1 MTTASRKRRRGEV
14 YPLLSP
20 RGAGFQPAIQGR
32 WQRQVGN
39 LPHVQARRL
48 LGTLCVTSFIVCLLP
63 TASLRGQDPPPP
75 EPLVREL
82 FIPFE
87 NLHTVLEGQPRR
99 VLLSRDEYADL
110 MARVKKSD
118 EARAPVAAALTS
130 AEITVAVAAERAVLT
145 GVLAVEVME
154 DGLQIVPLDL
164 SGVGL
169 ASATLDD
176 QPAAIGRADDGRLLL
191 FVAGKGRHPLTL
203 NMTAPVQTTAAQQV
217 LNVRLPTPAAAKITL
232 TVPGDVEIKSGAA
245 VVSRVVD
252 GDERLT
258 RFELLATR
266 GDLAVVMSLN
276 SRLKRQDRLVV
287 ASSVLV
293 DDVTLAYE
301 RLHATVSLAVLHQAI
316 DQARFVVPD
325 GFEPTSVSS
334 PNLARWAVVEEG
346 GRKVLDVNLREATTD
361 PVVLAISAL
370 RTPARLRDWTMPTLE
385 PLDVVGQVAVV
396 GLLVEDRL
404 QAASLA
410 STALLPIDT
419 AALTQALPASVFQAE
434 PGAPTIRPVAAFY
447 APQGDYTFSA
457 VVSEPAPRVRAT
469 TNLLLIVSEEGHEVH
484 GGFALLADV
493 EPLFSFDFS
502 VPSGWQVD
510 TVTGQDGSALVF
522 DRFGGDA
529 GARIHVRL
537 PAAVR
542 PGATYSVHFVAR
554 HTPAGW
560 LGEWPRFAATFPV
573 FAATAAARDVGAIA
587 VAVRGDMTV
596 RPETLEGLS
605 PLAEQEKAKYGL
617 AGVVTNLAYHYDSQ
631 PYQAALTIERTL
643 ARLTAQT
650 YSFVRVEPAA
660 LAAHY
665 EVVYAITG
673 AGVRSLS
680 LSLPESTPT
689 ALAISALDGVGIKEF
704 VSQTEGDLRRWTVQL
719 TESRQGTVRLVVD
732 FQQPLGGDEQAEL
745 KLPVVKAEGVAYQS
759 GTVAVE
765 GSADLDVEVLDSPR
779 KVDVGELVDAQYQ
792 PGKRLLGAYG
802 FVGDAGDVTI
812 RVARP
817 SQYALQP
824 VIVERAELTTMVSAQ
839 GLSETAAR
847 FHLRSKAQYV
857 EVVLPDGSQLWS
869 TAVDGRPTKPQ
880 RQGGSL
886 LVSLAKGVEGA
897 VRDLQI
903 VYETP
908 ISPIDL
914 SGVID
919 VPAPVL
925 KLRADRDTPASPVP
939 VANLVW
945 YLHLPTG
952 YRVVRSDGTV
962 MSDEAR
968 PPELAA
974 LTVARWL
981 WKATG
986 GIGHGLLPSLSV
998 ARYASRKSSKYDRGI
1013 VVDSEGYERL
1023 GGRDAWPITSSA
1035 PAEFAG
1041 EPMKYPAALDDS
1053 MSMDADQADAPAAE
1067 EAREMPVPA
1076 DGVPTGIPAP
1086 TPEMDEKA
1094 AAPPQGQPDPQSAE
1108 PKKPAAPETTASTQ
1122 AKGGWA
1128 LEGVRSLKIDLIPS
1142 AEPVKFESLGEA
1154 ARLNVSLAERRGGAF
1169 GWALALAVLLCGLF
1183 VTNRSVRSKAIYLI
1197 AISLSA
1203 TLVALVSTSVEV
1215 ILFANQAFYAASL
1228 LAVWYMLVASVRWL
1242 GAARNAK
1249 PTSLTAL
1256 LLAAISVSLLAPARA
1271 QEANPTNPPVVIQ
1284 VEPPGPP
1291 VVVPPDA
1298 ILVPYDPDKADDL
1311 DAIDQILVP
1320 YDKYRELWEQAHA
1333 DQTLTA
1339 RPPPAPFALAGAAFK
1354 STLTGDEFL
1363 TIDGRLDLE
1372 VFTEE
1377 HVSIPLAVE
1386 GGVLAKAE
1394 LDGKPARLRV
1404 VRVDPHQAAQAAA
1417 APPPA
1422 ALITLDVQGKGKH
1435 RLDLT
1440 VRLRLERRGGWRV
1453 ATGRLPAAPATSLA
1467 LRVPRPGTEVRLAGL
1482 FDRPG
1487 HETKAADETI
1497 ATSLSL
1503 DGALQIQ
1510 WRAKVDQGEVDRN
1523 LTARSTAL
1531 VDVREDGLRL
1541 VWQLTLEFPRT
1552 TRDAFSLRIP
1562 SEYLVERVE
1571 GNNVRGW
1578 EVKPADDGQALEIG
1592 LLNTARDAES
1602 VTVVLGR
1609 HGAVGQGDL
1618 AALAAPFVA
1627 ADGAALHTGVLAI
1640 RRSPGLDLRTTDT
1653 GGVKRADFPADAA
1666 VLAERAAA
1674 ESPLGIV
1681 PFQAYQFAGTP
1692 FSIRLAAAR
1701 LAPRT
1706 TATVETV
1713 LKIAARQRTLETRI
1727 HLDVQARPIHEVR
1740 LAVPADWQLDQV
1752 SAPGRFEWTRTEE
1765 EDRAI
1770 VTVRMAEG
1778 QLGKTSLVLAGV
1790 LGEPAPV
1797 ERLALPNLAVL
1808 DVERQQGD
1816 VVVQVDPA
1824 FDVEAVDLADCGS
1837 VLVST
1842 AFGWLKAEQ
1851 RDPARLVLHYETP
1864 EYGGALV
1871 LRARQALVTSTAITN
1886 VRVTGAAVERT
1897 ILLEFTIRE
1906 AGVREISFLLP
1917 AEMLE
1922 ARISV
1927 PMLRQKTIET
1937 VAGDPAGR
1945 VRVKL
1950 ELQDDVMDQLRVL
1963 VEHDRGLTLDEYEAP
1978 LATVETG
1985 RTDRRYIALQSAGRD
2000 EVSIVSQEGL
2010 EALGRQQA
2018 SFQRVAD
2025 LLESRLTQ
2033 VYLVNPGAAA
2043 PKLVFQT
2050 RGRQT
2055 VETAGARIGLAET
2068 ALVLDAQGTYRAAQI
2083 YRLDNATE
2091 QYLELELPAGAV
2103 LWTALVAGEPVKPA
2117 AVAGGAIQASDSA
2130 PRARRAGGVSPPVI
2144 HPGGAPRVRIPL
2156 VKTAAG
2162 DLDYEV
2168 AVKYGGTL
2176 AALGKLA
2183 TVSFPLIRTV
2193 NIHVEQSQVRL
2204 YLPETHD
2211 WFDFGGSLG
2220 RVANEADL
2228 AAGFLSYQS
2237 KLLQRL
2243 SQTRTSD
2250 NAFAKA
2256 RATNNTKQIELQL
2269 HDYLRSNEG
2278 QAAGN
2283 EAFKQEAANTE
2294 RTLKEAESQSP
2305 TEGYF
2310 EDVAG
2315 ETDNR
2320 GNLNRLY
2327 EGQETRRSKNVVNEL
2342 GANFD
2347 STRQPQQQPL
2357 ADQGGKGQEFN
2368 NKWFL
2373 NNNLNSQDDKPKAQP
2388 GPVQQFRGVV
2398 GVNTPAKDA
2407 APTQTAAQPANPEVA
2422 QGKAKADLQMQAD
2435 EAKKQSGAQPD
2446 ADFGRVS
2453 RYKQKLAKQADQQL
2467 DRFGGEGQGGGQSE
2481 KPQAPRPPDQNAPA
2495 GTMGVDSTGFHPG
2508 LFGQEVAEG
2517 VSPTAGLASLDFSL
2531 PERGRVYRFATPR
2544 GEIELTARA
2553 VSGELVERFRQ
2564 LALALAAALVL
2575 LLAYQVLRR
2584 GWFATRLGSTLAIV
2598 GGLISLC
2605 AGLLP
2610 GIGLVALVGG
2620 IVCITRRW
2628 FARGERGELAP
2639 R

>member
-1 MTTASRKRRRGEV
+1 MTSANGQRRCGEACL
-14 YPLLSP
+14 LLSP
-20 RGAGFQPAIQGR
+20 PGVGFQPAMHGR
-32 WQRQVGN
+32 WRRQVGN
-39 LPHVQARRL
+39 QPHVQAHRL
-48 LGTLCVTSFIVCLLP
+48 LGTLCVAAFIAFSNP
-63 TASLRGQDPPPP
+63 TESLRGQDPPPP
-75 EPLVREL
+75 ESHVREL
-82 FIPFE
+82 FIPFKD
-87 NLHTVLEGQPRR
+87 LHAVLEGQPRR

-110 MARVKKSD
+110 MAQVKKSA
-118 EARAPVAAALTS
+118 ETNAPIAAAVTS
-130 AEITVAVAAERAVLT
+130 AEYSVDVAAERAMLN

-154 DGLQIVPLDL
+154 DGLHTVPLDL

-169 ASATLDD
+169 ASATLND

-191 FVAGKGRHPLTL
+191 FVAGKGRHLLML
-203 NMTAPVQTTAAQQV
+203 NMTAAVQTTAAQQT
-217 LNVRLPTPAAAKITL
+217 LSVRLPTPAAAKTML
-232 TVPGDVEIKSGAA
+232 TVPGDVEVKSGAA
-245 VVSRVVD
+245 VISRVVD

-258 RFELLATR
+258 RFELLAAR

-293 DDVTLAYE
+293 DEVTLAYE

-346 GRKVLDVNLREATTD
+346 GRKILDVRLREATTE

-370 RTPARLRDWTMPTLE
+370 RTPASLQNWTMPKLE

-404 QAASLA
+404 QAASLV
-410 STALLPIDT
+410 STGLLPIDT

-447 APQGDYTFSA
+447 APQGDYAFSA

-502 VPSGWQVD
+502 VPSGWQID
-510 TVTGQDGSALVF
+510 SVTGVDGSALVF
-522 DRFGGDA
+522 DRFGGGDE

-554 HTPAGW
+554 HTPVGW
-560 LGEWPRFAATFPV
+560 LGEWSRFAATFPV
-573 FAATAAARDVGAIA
+573 FAATNAARDVGAIA
-587 VAVRGDMTV
+587 VAIRGDMTV
-596 RPETLEGLS
+596 RPESLEGLT

-617 AGVVTNLAYHYDSQ
+617 AGVATNLAYHYDSQ
-631 PYQAALTIERTL
+631 PYQAALTVERTL

-660 LAAHY
+660 IAAHY
-665 EVVYAITG
+665 EVVYAISE

-680 LSLPESTPT
+680 LSLPVSTPA
-689 ALAISALDGVGIKEF
+689 ALSITALDGVGVKEF

-719 TESRQGTVRLVVD
+719 TESRLGTVRIAVD
-732 FQQPLGGDEQAEL
+732 FQQPLAGDEQAEL
-745 KLPVVKAEGVAYQS
+745 QLPVVKAEGVEYQS

-765 GSADLDVEVLDSPR
+765 GSADLDVEVLTSPR
-779 KVDVGELVDAQYQ
+779 KIDVGELVDAQYQ
-792 PGKRLLGAYG
+792 PGRRLLGAYG
-802 FVGDAGDVTI
+802 FVSDAGDVTI

-817 SQYALQP
+817 SQYVMQP
-824 VIVERAELTTMVSAQ
+824 VIVERAELATLVSAQ
-839 GLSETAAR
+839 GLSQTAAR

-857 EVVLPDGSQLWS
+857 EVVLPAGSQLWS
-869 TAVDGRPTKPQ
+869 TAIDGQPTKPQ

-886 LVSLAKGVEGA
+886 LVGLPTGVEGA

-908 ISPIDL
+908 VSAIDL
-914 SGVID
+914 SGVVD

-925 KLRADRDTPASPVP
+925 MLRADRDTPATTVP
-939 VANLVW
+939 VADLVW

-962 MSDEAR
+962 MSDEVR

-981 WKATG
+981 WQATG
-986 GIGHGLLPSLSV
+986 GIGHGLMSPATKMAREAGRRQNYAEIQYNAGGLPRPEV
-998 ARYASRKSSKYDRGI
+998 
-1013 VVDSEGYERL
+1013 
-1023 GGRDAWPITSSA
+1023 SA
-1035 PAEFAG
+1035 PAPAAG
-1041 EPMKYPAALDDS
+1041 MKPASAAGVQMQSPAALDDS
-1053 MSMDADQADAPAAE
+1053 MRMDEDQPEAPATEGLELNLKPMKKSDAAKMPGGGAMPADAAPA
-1067 EAREMPVPA
+1067 V
-1076 DGVPTGIPAP
+1076 IPAP
-1086 TPEMDEKA
+1086 APDMDEKVT
-1094 AAPPQGQPDPQSAE
+1094 AAPQEQADPLSGE
-1108 PKKPAAPETTASTQ
+1108 PKKPVATEAAPPPQ

-1128 LEGVRSLKIDLIPS
+1128 LEGVRSLKIDLAPS
-1142 AEPVKFESLGEA
+1142 GEAVKFESLGESV
-1154 ARLNVSLAERRGGAF
+1154 RLNVSLAERRSGAF
-1169 GWALALAVLLCGLF
+1169 GWALALAVLLRGLY
-1183 VTNRSVRSKAIYLI
+1183 VTNRSIRTKSLYLI
-1197 AISLSA
+1197 AIALSA
-1203 TLVALVSTSVEV
+1203 TLVALVSASVEV
-1215 ILFANQAFYAASL
+1215 VLFANQAFFAAGL
-1228 LAVWYMLVASVRWL
+1228 LAVWYLLVAMVRWL
-1242 GAARNAK
+1242 GKTTHGKSPAV
-1249 PTSLTAL
+1249 SAL
-1256 LLAAISVSLLAPARA
+1256 LLAAITVSSLATAQA
-1271 QEANPTNPPVVIQ
+1271 QEANPNPPVVIQ

-1298 ILVPYDPDKADDL
+1298 ILVPYDPDNADDL

-1320 YDKYRELWEQAHA
+1320 YDKYRELWEQAHP
-1333 DQTLTA
+1333 DQALTS
-1339 RPPPAPFALAGAAFK
+1339 RPPPAPYALAGGAFK
-1354 STLTGDEFL
+1354 STLSGDEFL

-1372 VFTEE
+1372 VFTQE

-1394 LDGKPARLRV
+1394 LDGKPARLHV

-1417 APPPA
+1417 VAG

-1435 RLDLT
+1435 QLDLT

-1453 ATGRLPAAPATSLA
+1453 ATGRIPAAPATSLA
-1467 LRVPRPGTEVRLAGL
+1467 LRVPQPGTEVRLGGV

-1497 ATSLSL
+1497 STALTL
-1503 DGALQIQ
+1503 DGTLQIQ
-1510 WRAKVDQGEVDRN
+1510 WRAKVDQGQVDRN

-1531 VDVREDGLRL
+1531 LDVREDGLRL

-1552 TRDAFSLRIP
+1552 TREAFSLRIP
-1562 SEYLVERVE
+1562 NDYLVERVE

-1578 EVKPADDGQALEIG
+1578 EVKPADEGQALEIG

-1609 HGAVGQGDL
+1609 HGAVGEADL
-1618 AALAAPFVA
+1618 AAFAAPFVA

-1653 GGVKRADFPADAA
+1653 SGVKRADFPTDAA
-1666 VLAERAAA
+1666 SLAERAAA
-1674 ESPLGIV
+1674 ESPLGVV

-1692 FSIRLAAAR
+1692 FSVRLAAAR

-1727 HLDVQARPIHEVR
+1727 HLDVQARPVHQVR
-1740 LAVPADWQLDQV
+1740 LVVPADWQLDQV
-1752 SAPGRFEWTRTEE
+1752 LAPGRFEWTRTVE
-1765 EDRAI
+1765 EDRTV
-1770 VTVRMAEG
+1770 VTVRLAEG

-1797 ERLALPNLAVL
+1797 ERLALPNLEVL

-1816 VVVQVDPA
+1816 IVVQVDPA
-1824 FDVEAVDLADCGS
+1824 FDVEAADLMNCGS

-1851 RDPARLVLHYETP
+1851 RELSRLVLHYETP
-1864 EYGGALV
+1864 DYAGALA
-1871 LRARQALVTSTAITN
+1871 LRPRQALVTCTTITN

-1897 ILLEFTIRE
+1897 ILLDFTIRE
-1906 AGVREISFLLP
+1906 AGVREVSFLLP
-1917 AEMLE
+1917 AEMRE

-1927 PMLRQKTIET
+1927 PMLRQKTIEP
-1937 VAGDPAGR
+1937 VDGDPDGH

-1963 VEHDRGLTLDEYEAP
+1963 VEHDRGLSLDEYEAP

-1985 RTDRRYIALQSAGRD
+1985 RTDRRYIALESAGRD

-2010 EALGRQQA
+2010 ETLGRQQA
-2018 SFQRVAD
+2018 SFQWVAD

-2043 PKLVFQT
+2043 PKLVFAT

-2068 ALVLDAQGTYRAAQI
+2068 RLVLDSQGTYRAAQV

-2103 LWTALVAGEPVKPA
+2103 LWTALVAGEPVKPT
-2117 AVAGGAIQASDSA
+2117 AIS
-2130 PRARRAGGVSPPVI
+2130 
-2144 HPGGAPRVRIPL
+2144 GGAPRVRIPL

-2183 TVSFPLIRTV
+2183 TVNFPLIRTV

-2228 AAGFLSYQS
+2228 EAGFLNYSS

-2243 SQTRTSD
+2243 SQTKSSD
-2250 NAFAKA
+2250 NEYAKA
-2256 RATNNTKQIELQL
+2256 RSTNNLKQIELQL
-2269 HDYLRSNEG
+2269 HDYLRSNAG

-2283 EAFKQEAANTE
+2283 EAFKQEAANAE
-2294 RTLKEAESQSP
+2294 RTLKEAESQS
-2305 TEGYF
+2305 TTQGDF
-2310 EDVAG
+2310 EQVAG
-2315 ETDNR
+2315 EADNR

-2347 STRQPQQQPL
+2347 ATTQPQQQPQ
-2357 ADQGGKGQEFN
+2357 ANQGDTAHQGDTAQEFN

-2373 NNNLNSQDDKPKAQP
+2373 KNNLNRQDDKPQAQP
-2388 GPVQQFRGVV
+2388 GQMQQFRGVV

-2422 QGKAKADLQMQAD
+2422 QGKAKAELQSQV
-2435 EAKKQSGAQPD
+2435 EESKKQFGAKQD

-2453 RYKQKLAKQADQQL
+2453 RYQQKLAKQGGQQQGQP
-2467 DRFGGEGQGGGQSE
+2467 GGGGLGGGQPAM
-2481 KPQAPRPPDQNAPA
+2481 PQQPLPA
-2495 GTMGVDSTGFHPG
+2495 DNDVELRNNSLNDNSAGFEEAFAH
-2508 LFGQEVAEG
+2508 G
-2517 VSPTAGLASLDFSL
+2517 VSPTSGLASLDFAL
-2531 PERGRVYRFATPR
+2531 PERGRVFRFATPR

-2564 LALALAAALVL
+2564 LALALVAALVL
-2575 LLAYQVLRR
+2575 LLVYRVLRR

-2610 GIGLVALVGG
+2610 GIGLVALIGG
-2620 IVCITRRW
+2620 TLCKARHW
-2628 FARGERGELAP
+2628 FARGERGALAP